1 MRLNLDHPTREINGK
16 LVITGSK
23 SETNR
28 LLILQA
34 LYPQLTIEN
43 RSNSDDAVAMQNAL
57 HNPHS
62 PIDVHHAGTAM
73 RFLTAYFSNTP
84 GEEILLTGSK
94 RMQERPIGL
103 LVDALET
110 LGACIGYEKNIGY
123 PPLRIKGAPLN
134 GGRVTLPANI
144 SSQYISALLLIA
156 PKLAQGLVLE
166 LEGEITSLPYIK
178 MTLALLKRLGISSE
192 FTNQTIRVPYCKEIP
207 SQTQTV
213 ESDWSSASYWFSV
226 VALSDAGE
234 IHLNNY
240 RKDSLQGDAVLVDI
254 YQKMGV
260 ESYFEGEA
268 LVLKKKTDFI
278 QPQKLEFNLIE
289 APDIA
294 QTIAVTCYGMGI
306 EVTLTGLHTL
316 KIKETDR
323 LLALENELKKLGASI
338 RVDAKSLSLA
348 KAQNFNTGQA
358 IDTYHDHRMAMAF
371 APLALRVPLTINDA
385 GVVSKSY
392 PEFWSDMKSIGFQL
406 IEK

>member
-1 MRLNLDHPTREINGK
+1 MGEGNPS
-16 LVITGSK
+16 SK
-23 SETNR
+23 H
-28 LLILQA
+28 Q
-34 LYPQLTIEN
+34 Q
-43 RSNSDDAVAMQNAL
+43 
-57 HNPHS
+57 
-62 PIDVHHAGTAM
+62 
-73 RFLTAYFSNTP
+73 
-84 GEEILLTGSK
+84 
-94 RMQERPIGL
+94 
-103 LVDALET
+103 
-110 LGACIGYEKNIGY
+110 
-123 PPLRIKGAPLN
+123 
-134 GGRVTLPANI
+134 
-144 SSQYISALLLIA
+144 QYISALLLIA

-207 SQTQTV
+207 SQTQIV

-226 VALSDAGE
+226 VALSNTGE

-371 APLALRVPLTINDA
+371 APWPFGFHSPSTMLEWLASPIPSFGAT
-385 GVVSKSY
+385 
-392 PEFWSDMKSIGFQL
+392 
-406 IEK
+406 